1 MTCIHTDHDGTTW
14 AITPEGIPTQVTG
27 KYRPSKL
34 LAITYRVI
42 GVPQNYKLII
52 SLYLA
57 LLSKEIKGRLL
68 VGSPSVCHRY
78 QNSSLQLLNCIS
90 VLNPH
95 DNLPHTWHTVDSTSY
110 RNFLLLQIKQDQ
122 IYDASTKIK
131 DRVQH
136 WYLQHITYPFWQF
149 LKIEQHSDLVLDILA
164 SIVDPRWYFNV
175 KHPNRLTRL
184 DSHFGLMTF
193 AKFSK
198 FWNLRMRKKTAKLD
212 AKQDRA
218 RLLVEAVK
226 ALPADSP
233 LLLDI
238 ACDITNKKD
247 VHKACKRLLHF
258 IVRNWLAGSMEHA
271 EFDPRV
277 FFSNKLVKDN
287 FLKQFG
293 E

>member
-14 AITPEGIPTQVTG
+14 VITPEGIPMQVIG

-34 LAITYRVI
+34 LSITYRVI
-42 GVPQNYKLII
+42 GVPQNYKIII

-78 QNSSLQLLNCIS
+78 QNSSLQLLHCIA

-110 RNFLLLQIKQDQ
+110 RNFLLLQIKQDR

-184 DSHFGLMTF
+184 DSHFGLMPF

-198 FWNLRMRKKTAKLD
+198 FWNLRIRKKTAKLD

-233 LLLDI
+233 LLLDVS
-238 ACDITNKKD
+238 CDITNKKD

-258 IVRNWLAGSMEHA
+258 IVRNWLTGSMEHA

-277 FFSNKLVKDN
+277 FFSNKLVKDS